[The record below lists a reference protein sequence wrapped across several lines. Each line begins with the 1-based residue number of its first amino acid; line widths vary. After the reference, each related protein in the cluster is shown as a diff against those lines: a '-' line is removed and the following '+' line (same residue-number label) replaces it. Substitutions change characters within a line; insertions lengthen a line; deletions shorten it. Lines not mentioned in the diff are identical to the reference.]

1 MMMLWYHL
9 FGLEDMDDL
18 AHHIFFI
25 EGHSL
30 SNLMARACNPV
41 FLFLI
46 LGGYGLYAV
55 YQKGQD
61 HHHVSRLVKLY
72 KHHWMILLLVLPPV
86 LLLNGRSYL
95 GSWTNI
101 VSNLIALDPTWNETL
116 WFLLPYCLLSFS
128 YPLAVQGHRP
138 LRLRGFGHHHIRTL
152 HCGLLYVLKARQ
164 HGLSSRIGYLSQRD
178 SLFVFRLLLR
188 SSHTQIQHA
197 YTLAAAPYAIVDGRR
212 RTGLGRCRTYRHEHK
227 SHRPILQLR
236 HRLVDATNQAPKA
249 HYPLRRAHRAPL
261 YEYMDDTR
269 LAVQHLLYFLYLRFP
284 LPYCHFCRAFDN
296 EPGRVVCG
304 QLPCPSYR
312 AVSTRSLSAAT
323 MIRAASSGATRS
335 PKRRTTSS

>member
-1 MMMLWYHL
+1 MSKQETTFFKGIALMMMLWYHL

-128 YPLAVQGHRP
+128 YPWLFKATDRLGFVASATITFALYIAASYMFSRHGNMVYHHGLVTLVNETAYLSFAFYLGAAIRKYNMLTHWLQHRMPLWMAVGGLVLAVAVRIGMNTRAIDPFYSCAIVLLTLQIKLPRP
-138 LRLRGFGHHHIRTL
+138 ITRFGELIGRHSMNIWMIHDWLYNTFFTSFIYGFRYPIVIFVVLLTMSLAVSYAVNFLVRLIEP
-152 HCGLLYVLKARQ
+152 
-164 HGLSSRIGYLSQRD
+164 SSR
-178 SLFVFRLLLR
+178 
-188 SSHTQIQHA
+188 
-197 YTLAAAPYAIVDGRR
+197 
-212 RTGLGRCRTYRHEHK
+212 
-227 SHRPILQLR
+227 
-236 HRLVDATNQAPKA
+236 
-249 HYPLRRAHRAPL
+249 
-261 YEYMDDTR
+261 
-269 LAVQHLLYFLYLRFP
+269 
-284 LPYCHFCRAFDN
+284 
-296 EPGRVVCG
+296 
-304 QLPCPSYR
+304 PC
-312 AVSTRSLSAAT
+312 
-323 MIRAASSGATRS
+323 
-335 PKRRTTSS
+335 